1 MDGNFDNSELVMNET
16 NSTQLSRT
24 DSVLVPANQRL
35 GTTRMRVGVTLAN
48 TTLNPAVAFLG
59 VFRDYNINFPQDTV
73 RPIIAL
79 NGPANLNTEINRPYN
94 ELGVTAIDNIEGD
107 ISNRVEIF
115 GTVNINQVGPNLLK
129 YIVRDNYGNVSDT
142 AYRTVFVVLNQ
153 TGPTLTLNGPSIQ
166 YVEVY
171 NKFNELGWVA
181 RDNNNNDISNQVV
194 VSGNVDTAVL
204 GSYTLTYRVT
214 DAFGMSVTVSRLV
227 NVGDTTRPVITP
239 RFAAGKTVYEH
250 QIGTVF
256 NPEDAVTI
264 TDNYWSRSFLDVE
277 FIGVVDPNNPG
288 TYFMRYRAR
297 DPRGNVANEVIVPI
311 VVIDRVAPV
320 VRLNGLPS
328 VEVEVFSL
336 FNDPGVTITE
346 NYWPLNTVLV
356 QTRGTVNTNR
366 IGTYVRWY
374 IATDPSGNS
383 DSVSRTIVVV
393 DRTAPTITIL
403 GDNPFNLPRW
413 RVFED
418 PGVAI
423 YDNYNTEAELRA
435 GLIITNTLPV
445 NNEGKPFGDKIG
457 MYAVTYRVTD
467 LSGNL
472 SEVATRI
479 VNVGEPI
486 TGVKNLNQIGV
497 LASIY
502 PNPTNGIVKLILSVP
517 AANNANIKVFDA
529 LGKVAYAK
537 QLPKGSLQ
545 TEINLSGLSKGI
557 YFISV
562 ELNGQS
568 AIQKLQVQ

>member
-1 MDGNFDNSELVMNET
+1 
-16 NSTQLSRT
+16 
-24 DSVLVPANQRL
+24 
-35 GTTRMRVGVTLAN
+35 
-48 TTLNPAVAFLG
+48 
-59 VFRDYNINFPQDTV
+59 
-73 RPIIAL
+73 
-79 NGPANLNTEINRPYN
+79 
-94 ELGVTAIDNIEGD
+94 
-107 ISNRVEIF
+107 
-115 GTVNINQVGPNLLK
+115 
-129 YIVRDNYGNVSDT
+129 
-142 AYRTVFVVLNQ
+142 
-153 TGPTLTLNGPSIQ
+153 
-166 YVEVY
+166 
-171 NKFNELGWVA
+171 
-181 RDNNNNDISNQVV
+181 
-194 VSGNVDTAVL
+194 
-204 GSYTLTYRVT
+204 
-214 DAFGMSVTVSRLV
+214 
-227 NVGDTTRPVITP
+227 
-239 RFAAGKTVYEH
+239 
-250 QIGTVF
+250 
-256 NPEDAVTI
+256 
-264 TDNYWSRSFLDVE
+264 
-277 FIGVVDPNNPG
+277 
-288 TYFMRYRAR
+288 
-297 DPRGNVANEVIVPI
+297 VPI

-537 QLPKGSLQ
+537 QMPKGSLQ
-545 TEINLSGLSKGI
+545 IEINLSDLSKGI